1 MPSFFNPDAQPGGP
15 PPTLAQPAPGQPA
28 PASTP
33 ASTER
38 FSPFGTNSQGGVRLD
53 ADTLRGLP
61 ERQGFFGEKMTNMM
75 ARNQVIRDFGA
86 SHLRSSLART
96 REQRGQFSKL
106 STRQAANIGGQQDRM
121 RRTLGKTASLHA
133 ARQGGTPTSF
143 AGSIQDAT
151 RRAGARQGIVNRG
164 EKAIANQ
171 SLKDRLSFV
180 RSGMRQQGVAQQA
193 LSQGAHIREGVNIGV
208 TDANEAINASN
219 NALLGTAVGGLT
231 GLALDPQ
238 FRQGFTNPGQVS
250 AAPGGP
256 LNTIPHPGTG

>member
-1 MPSFFNPDAQPGGP
+1 MPSFFNPDALPGGP
-15 PPTLAQPAPGQPA
+15 PPTLAENSPATA

-33 ASTER
+33 APTDR
-38 FSPFGTNSQGGVRLD
+38 FSPFGKDSQGGVRLD

-61 ERQGFFGEKMTNMM
+61 ERQGFFGEKLTNMM
-75 ARNQVIRDFGA
+75 ARNQAIRDFGA

-96 REQRGQFSKL
+96 REQRSGFSKL
-106 STRQAANIGGQQDRM
+106 STRQAANIGGQKDRL
-121 RRTLGKTASLHA
+121 RRSLGAAASLKA
-133 ARQGGTPTSF
+133 ARSSSTPTSF

-151 RRAGARQGIVNRG
+151 RRASARQGIVNRG

-180 RSGMRQQGVAQQA
+180 RSGLRQHGVAQQS
-193 LSQGAHIREGVNIGV
+193 LSQGANIREGVNIGV

-219 NALLGTAVGGLT
+219 QALVGTAVGGIA

-238 FRQGFTNPGQVS
+238 FRQGFTSPGQVS